1 MKLEQ
6 GLPCRLLV
14 AAASLS
20 GLFFSACNGDG
31 DSPVAPAAAEPV
43 VPQAVQVVPIVDSWL
58 LTYSGRY
65 ARVVETRDTFPVRTW
80 PAAGLTDTSG
90 AAPLPTY
97 SDVQLVRESATDVY
111 ISTSGLASH
120 PMGPW
125 YWNVNTLFGN
135 WPRGQGVVYRLP
147 KTPVEVADAAR
158 IAVGLGS
165 QGIWVNGVTF
175 FNQLDGAQYITE
187 AAREVQ
193 GGANP
198 ATFGQDPAR
207 PWIRDAIPVEG
218 PTFDASNAHQP
229 PTGVFHYHSNPLAL
243 RFQLGDNV
251 KWDAPQG
258 KYLEDTSKLHH
269 SPILG
274 WARDGYPI
282 YGPYAYANCTA
293 PGSTLRRMQSG
304 FVLRDGSGGSQDLR
318 SAGRKSIGKWAAMLH
333 AISTSPDAQGRV
345 ALTAAT
351 YGPDVSTYY
360 YLGRYNEDWEFLG
373 DLGKTLG
380 TDFDLDRH
388 NGRTCVTPEYPKGT
402 YAYYV
407 AIDATGKAAFPYTVG
422 RQFRGNPV
430 GGAVGAAV
438 ISDPLTTL
446 KTGLPNTAAS
456 FKVTVDTPNKRVLEW
471 ASAEGASYVV
481 ESSADKGLTWT
492 ILATNISGI
501 SPAPDAV
508 PGGGGYFALGVL
520 MTSYTD
526 NRAVTTT
533 PMYRVNQPTLAS
545 NQVGAT
551 AATKGLIAAVA
562 PATVTRG
569 VAFKLSITLTGSQP
583 ITDFDPLS
591 SIMPSAV
598 ELVSLDGATVSATAT
613 NVVRLIT
620 SITGDMTVPLT
631 AAPGTYMARVKFTG
645 LNAGAVALQGQYQS
659 VNQTAGVAAA
669 AIRPGVTYTDRP
681 VTLN

>member
-1 MKLEQ
+1 MT
-6 GLPCRLLV
+6 V
-14 AAASLS
+14 A
-20 GLFFSACNGDG
+20 
-31 DSPVAPAAAEPV
+31 PV
-43 VPQAVQVVPIVDSWL
+43 VPVVLQVPIVDSWQL
-58 LTYSGRY
+58 KFSGRY
-65 ARVVETRDTFPVRTW
+65 ARSVETRDSFPVRTW

-147 KTPVEVADAAR
+147 KTPVETADNAR

-187 AAREVQ
+187 AGRGIQ
-193 GGANP
+193 GVANA

-229 PTGVFHYHSNPLAL
+229 PTGVYHYHSNPLAL
-243 RFQLGDNV
+243 RFQLDDNV
-251 KWDAPQG
+251 KWDGPQG
-258 KYLEDTSKLHH
+258 KYLEDISKLHH

-282 YGPYAYANCTA
+282 YGPYGYANCTGT
-293 PGSTLRRMQSG
+293 GSDLRRMRSG
-304 FVLRDGSGGSQDLR
+304 FVIRDGTSGSLDTR
-318 SAGRKSIGKWAAMLH
+318 VAGRKSIGKWAATLH
-333 AISTSPDAQGRV
+333 AITTAPDGQGRV
-345 ALTAAT
+345 ELAPAAF
-351 YGPDVSTYY
+351 GPDVSAYY

-373 DLGKTLG
+373 DLGKAQG
-380 TDFDLDRH
+380 TEFDLDRH

-407 AIDATGKAAFPYTVG
+407 AIDGTGKAAFPYTVG

-438 ISDPLTTL
+438 IADPLTTV
-446 KTGLPNTAAS
+446 KIGLPNTAAS
-456 FKVTVDTPNKRVLEW
+456 LKVTIDTPSKRVLEW
-471 ASAEGASYVV
+471 PSVEGGTYVV

-501 SPAPDAV
+501 SPATDPA
-508 PGGGGYFALGVL
+508 PGGGGYYSLDPL
-520 MTSYTD
+520 MSSYTD
-526 NRAVTTT
+526 NRTVTTT
-533 PMYRVNQPTLAS
+533 PIYRVNQPTLAT
-545 NQVGAT
+545 NQVGGV
-551 AATKGLIAAVA
+551 AATKGLLAAVT

-569 VAFKLSITLTGSQP
+569 APFKLSITLTGSQP
-583 ITDFDPLS
+583 ITDLDPLS
-591 SIMPSAV
+591 SIVPSAV
-598 ELVSLDGATVSATAT
+598 ELVSLDGVTVIATAT
-613 NVVRLIT
+613 NVVRMLT
-620 SITGDMTVPLT
+620 SITGDMTVPVT
-631 AAPGTYMARVKFTG
+631 VAPGSYMARVKFTG